1 MRIISQDGMIDAS
14 YEQIIVNIDYKNKKQ
29 IMAEGAHCNGENTI
43 FSIATY
49 STESK
54 AKKAM
59 EMLREAYA
67 GLPIVM
73 QNVEISED
81 VAEMFEKLQKQGIC
95 IQTADNEPSKVEY
108 VNNRYFQFPADDEVE
123 VENE

>member
-1 MRIISQDGMIDAS
+1 MRIISQDGMIDVP
-14 YEQIIVNIDYKNKKQ
+14 YENFVFGITQDNYIVAIRDTVARPEELAK
-29 IMAEGAHCNGENTI
+29 GAV
-43 FSIATY
+43 AKY
-49 STESK
+49 STKAK

-73 QNVEISED
+73 QNIEISED
-81 VAEMFEKLQKQGIC
+81 VAEMFQKLKKQGFC

-123 VENE
+123 V